1 MAAGKTTLGSAL
13 AARICCR
20 FIDLDKEIEKQSQ
33 CSISELFARAG
44 EPAFR
49 KIEQQVLFHIV
60 NQLPSAKP
68 DTQSTDVHNNQDTD
82 VLHNQNTDVL
92 PNNTII
98 ACGGGT
104 PCSEENLAF
113 MKAHGFVIYLEVSPE
128 TLCERLLCTP
138 VEARPLLS
146 LRNPITSQN
155 PATSQDPITFQDPAA
170 FQDPITS
177 QDPSTFQD
185 PITFQDP
192 AALLQHIRILLDQ
205 RKPFYEAAH
214 WKC

>member
-155 PATSQDPITFQDPAA
+155 PATSQDPITFQDRRLSRPHHLSRPLHLSRPHHLSRPRRPPPTHPHPLRPT
-170 FQDPITS
+170 QT
-177 QDPSTFQD
+177 
-185 PITFQDP
+185 
-192 AALLQHIRILLDQ
+192 LL
-205 RKPFYEAAH
+205 
-214 WKC
+214 